1 MVRIKATA
9 LFMKPNQASPSHGEI
24 RAALFAHPGA
34 LFSIFVFSCLVNI
47 LMLTGPIFMMQ
58 VYDRVLSS
66 GSVPTLVALLVIVTI
81 LYVYYAFL
89 ESIRQRA
96 FFRLGRN
103 FEETLRARVFD
114 ATAELSLNRR
124 NNVGGQ
130 PIQDLVQI
138 RQFLSGSGPIAYLDM
153 PWVPIYLIFV
163 SFLHPYLGLL
173 GVFACVLIFIVAL
186 LTDRATRRPVQES
199 TVAQARA
206 SMMTDEARRSTEA
219 MHALGMRGALRR
231 RWEVLQQEA
240 LDQQTM
246 ASDATSRFGSMSR
259 VVRLLIQ
266 SGMLALGAYLVLKGE
281 LSGGSIFAA
290 STLISRGMA
299 PVDQAVGNW
308 PQFIGFRKA
317 VERLQRILDAVP
329 PEVQRMQLPPPKGL
343 LDVENLTVV
352 LPDQQKPILNGL
364 AFRVLPGHGLGV
376 IGPTGAGKST
386 LARVLVGLIAPSA
399 GAIRLDGATP
409 DQRSADERGRVVG
422 YLPQEVQLFDGTVA
436 QNISRFY
443 ENPSPDDIVAAA
455 QMANVHDMIMRL
467 PKGYDTQLG
476 ENGARLSAGQRQRVA
491 LARAL
496 FGNPALLV
504 MDEPNSNLDAEGEAA
519 LDRAMRA
526 SMARGAAV
534 VVVAHRPSALNA
546 VHDILVLGEGR
557 TLALGKRDEV
567 LKQVT
572 RGQQPPPQKLQ
583 TIMPQPP
590 VPQTRN

>member
-1 MVRIKATA
+1 
-9 LFMKPNQASPSHGEI
+9 MKPNQAQPSRGEV

-34 LFSIFVFSCLVNI
+34 LLSVFVFSCLVNI

-66 GSVPTLVALLVIVTI
+66 GSIPTLVALLVIVTI
-81 LYVYYAFL
+81 LYLYYAFL

-96 FFRLGRN
+96 FQRLGRS

-114 ATAELSLNRR
+114 ATAELSLNKR

-130 PIQDLVQI
+130 PIQDLLQI
-138 RQFLSGSGPIAYLDM
+138 RQFLSGNGPVAYLDI

-173 GVFACVLIFIVAL
+173 GLGASIIIFILAL
-186 LTDRATRRPVQES
+186 LTDRATRKPVQDS
-199 TVAQARA
+199 SAAQSRA
-206 SMMTDEARRSTEA
+206 AVMTDEARRSSEA
-219 MHALGMRGALRR
+219 MHALGMRGPLRR
-231 RWEVLQQEA
+231 RWEVMQQEA
-240 LDQQTM
+240 LDQQTL
-246 ASDATSRFGSMSR
+246 ASDATSRFGSMTR

-266 SGMLALGAYLVLKGE
+266 SLMLALGAYLVIKGD
-281 LSGGSIFAA
+281 LSGGSIFAS
-290 STLISRGMA
+290 STLISRALA
-299 PVDQAVGNW
+299 PLDQAVGNW
-308 PQFIGFRKA
+308 PQFLGVRKSI
-317 VERLQRILDAVP
+317 ERLQRILDAVP
-329 PEVQRMQLPPPKGL
+329 PEAQRMQLPPPRGL
-343 LDVENLTVV
+343 LDVENVTVV

-364 AFRVLPGHGLGV
+364 SFRVLPGHGLGV

-386 LARVLVGLIAPSA
+386 LARVLVGLIQPAA
-399 GAIRLDGATP
+399 GSVRLDGATA
-409 DQRSADERGRVVG
+409 DQRSSDDRGRVIG
-422 YLPQEVQLFDGTVA
+422 YLPQDVQLFDGTVA
-436 QNISRFY
+436 QNISRFSDAPKS
-443 ENPSPDDIVAAA
+443 EDVISAA
-455 QMANVHDMIMRL
+455 QLANVHDLIMRL
-467 PKGYDTQLG
+467 PQGYDTQLG

-496 FGNPALLV
+496 YGNPALLV

-572 RGQQPPPQKLQ
+572 RGAQQKQPQQ
-583 TIMPQPP
+583 QVMPQPP

>member
-1 MVRIKATA
+1 
-9 LFMKPNQASPSHGEI
+9 MKQPQHAPPSRGEV
-24 RAALFAHPGA
+24 RAAIFAHPGA
-34 LFSIFVFSCLVNI
+34 IISVFVFSCLINI

-66 GSVPTLVALLVIVTI
+66 GSVPTLVALLIIVTI

-96 FFRLGRN
+96 FQRLGRS
-103 FEETLRARVFD
+103 FEEKLRARVFD
-114 ATAELSLNRR
+114 ATAELSLNKR
-124 NNVGGQ
+124 NSVGGQ

-138 RQFLSGSGPIAYLDM
+138 RQFLSGSGPTAYLDM

-173 GVFACVLIFIVAL
+173 GLGASVIIFILAIM
-186 LTDRATRRPVQES
+186 TDRATRKPVQES

-206 SMMTDEARRSTEA
+206 SNMTDEARRSTEA

-231 RWEVLQQEA
+231 RWEVAQQEA
-240 LDQQTM
+240 LDQQTL
-246 ASDATSRFGSMSR
+246 ASDATSRLGSATR

-266 SGMLALGAYLVLKGE
+266 SLMLALGAYLVIKGD
-281 LSGGSIFAA
+281 LSGGSIFAS
-290 STLISRGMA
+290 STLISRALA
-299 PVDQAVGNW
+299 PVDQAVSNW
-308 PQFIGFRKA
+308 PQFLNVRKA
-317 VERLQRILDAVP
+317 FQRLQRILDAIP
-329 PEVQRMQLPPPKGL
+329 PEVQRMQLPAPQGQ

-352 LPDQQKPILNGL
+352 MPDQQKPILNGL
-364 AFRVLPGHGLGV
+364 SFRVQPGHGLGV

-386 LARVLVGLIAPSA
+386 LARVLVGLIQPTA
-399 GAIRLDGATP
+399 GNVRLDGATS
-409 DQRSADERGRVVG
+409 DQRSSDERGRVTG
-422 YLPQEVQLFDGTVA
+422 YLPQDVQLFDGSVA
-436 QNISRFY
+436 QNISRFSD
-443 ENPSPDDIVAAA
+443 NPKPEDIIDAA
-455 QMANVHDMIMRL
+455 QLANVHDLIMRL
-467 PKGYDTQLG
+467 PQGYDTQLG

-496 FGNPALLV
+496 YGNPALIV

-519 LDRAMRA
+519 LDRAMRT

-572 RGQQPPPQKLQ
+572 RGQQA
-583 TIMPQPP
+583 PQPP
-590 VPQTRN
+590 QPQHQPMMIQARVPQTRN